1 MTVFI
6 VNGSFRV
13 GAGVGEA
20 KHNVYSIYA
29 DFASVPTL
37 TTRSRGVPSDTT
49 RSAGAGD
56 VQAKPVA
63 AMIN

>member
-1 MTVFI
+1 MFQVGKVQAWVSQNITFI
-6 VNGSFRV
+6 
-13 GAGVGEA
+13 A
-20 KHNVYSIYA
+20 YA

-49 RSAGAGD
+49 RSVGAGD

-63 AMIN
+63 DMIN